1 MRGTRRARAS
11 TLLAPILLAAG
22 CTYAPTRLVVR
33 PSSRADLD
41 RAVASALAVEF
52 PGLELR
58 DAESGRFVSKARPDP
73 LDPRARWKGFVRVLP
88 GRPDAPVGVEV
99 SVVRERI
106 DGVASGRPFWRVGGA
121 DRDRE
126 KRLAAEIERALAR
139 LASGA
144 P

>member
-1 MRGTRRARAS
+1 MRAS
-11 TLLAPILLAAG
+11 TPLLPLLLAAG
-22 CTYAPTRLVVR
+22 CTYAPTRLVLR
-33 PSSRADLD
+33 PPSRAVLD

-58 DAESGRFVSKARPDP
+58 DVESGRFVSRARPDP
-73 LDPRARWKGFVRVLP
+73 ADPRARWRGFVRVLP
-88 GRPDAPVGVEV
+88 ARPDSPVALDV
-99 SVVRERI
+99 SVAREVI
-106 DGVASGRPFWRVGGA
+106 DGLASGRPSWRVVGA

-139 LASGA
+139 LAGGI

>member
-1 MRGTRRARAS
+1 MRGSGRVRAS
-11 TLLAPILLAAG
+11 TLLPPILLAAG
-22 CTYAPTRLVVR
+22 CTYAPTRLVLSP
-33 PSSRADLD
+33 PSREVLD

-58 DAESGRFVSKARPDP
+58 DAESGRFVSRARPDP
-73 LDPRARWKGFVRVLP
+73 ANPRARWRGFVRVLP
-88 GRPDAPVGVEV
+88 GPPGAPGGVEV
-99 SVVRERI
+99 SVAREKI
-106 DGVASGRPFWRVGGA
+106 DGLGTGRPFWRVEGA

-139 LASGA
+139 LVGGI